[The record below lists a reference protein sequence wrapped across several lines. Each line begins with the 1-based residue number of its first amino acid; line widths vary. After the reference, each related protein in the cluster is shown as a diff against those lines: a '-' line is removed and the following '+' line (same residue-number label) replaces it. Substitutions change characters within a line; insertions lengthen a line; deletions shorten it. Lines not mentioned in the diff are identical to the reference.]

1 MDWKAHLAKSYEFEG
16 RFLEKMPRTDD
27 LTLLVLKG
35 HLLIEELISSTID
48 GLLPNPDAL
57 SAVQLTCFARI
68 RLLMSMLPDDE
79 IREGTLEAFEK
90 LNAIRNKFGHMLD
103 PPQIEDHIGAFIGMV
118 ERRMQPESTA
128 KDIPLP
134 ERLARAICFLCGQIE
149 AVSLFYIGA
158 LKLMLRNTGYEDAAS
173 QDPTEGEK

>member
-1 MDWKAHLAKSYEFEG
+1 VDWKAHLAKSYEFEG

-79 IREGTLEAFEK
+79 IREGTLEAF
-90 LNAIRNKFGHMLD
+90 GHMLD